1 MFFKAMNTSNDI
13 FIKRKA
19 IVKTYKI
26 KGTIGEV
33 NNPKAFVI
41 HFSLTVS
48 PSKNIVSGI
57 VKIRQ
62 EINKQCIKLN
72 VVGKIESSNY
82 YTNNNVVH
90 LFGEYLVSLPPLTIG
105 CYLEKFTAC
114 LEVDNNWNGIGS
126 FISGAKNENNIPVK
140 SI

>member
-1 MFFKAMNTSNDI
+1 MNTSNDT
-13 FIKRKA
+13 FFKRKP

-41 HFSLTVS
+41 HFSLTVY
-48 PSKNIVSGI
+48 PSKSIVSGI
-57 VKIRQ
+57 VKIKQ
-62 EINKQCIKLN
+62 EINKQCTKLN
-72 VVGKIESSNY
+72 VVGKIKTSEY
-82 YTNNNVVH
+82 YTNNVIVH

-105 CYLEKFTAC
+105 SYLEKFNAC
-114 LEVDNNWNGIGS
+114 LEIDNNWNGIGS
-126 FISGAKNENNIPVK
+126 FNCGINKERNIPVK